1 MKGRKKGTE
10 KTGGR
15 QLGTPNKITS
25 CTRQLIQDIIDN
37 NLNTLNDDIQKLSPK
52 DRINA
57 ITGLLPYIMPK
68 QQATTANVAI
78 ERMSDEQLQMMA
90 SLILKN
96 ITDDEDTTE

>member
-15 QLGTPNKITS
+15 VMGTPNKVTAK
-25 CTRQLIQDIIDN
+25 TKQLIQDIIDK
-37 NLNTLNDDIQKLSPK
+37 NLNTLNADIKKLSPK

-57 ITGLLPYIMPK
+57 ITGLLPYIVPK

-78 ERMSDEQLQMMA
+78 ERMSDEQLQLMA
-90 SLILKN
+90 SMILKN
-96 ITDDEDTTE
+96 ISNEDTTE